1 MRRYV
6 TKHARQRMK
15 ERCGLNK
22 GSMERVAGI
31 VYEKGLKR
39 EDTYGKLRRY
49 MDRLSVYNGISDQS
63 RIYGDKVFVFHNERL
78 ITVIQLCPK
87 LKKTADL
94 VRKKRKIP
102 FHNCLED

>member
-1 MRRYV
+1 MLV

-15 ERCGLNK
+15 ERCGLNVFCMV
-22 GSMERVAGI
+22 GFFLFV
-31 VYEKGLKR
+31 LFW